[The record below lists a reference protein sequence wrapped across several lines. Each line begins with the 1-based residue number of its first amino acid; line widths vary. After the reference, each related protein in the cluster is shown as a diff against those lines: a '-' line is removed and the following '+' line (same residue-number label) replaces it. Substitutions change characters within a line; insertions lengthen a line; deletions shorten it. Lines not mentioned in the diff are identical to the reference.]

1 MKSEASFW
9 KQIKLED
16 RKNDIDKKKIRATT
30 IRKKQTLFNVLN
42 KSAVG

>member
-16 RKNDIDKKKIRATT
+16 RKNDIDKKIRATT

>member
-16 RKNDIDKKKIRATT
+16 RKNDIDKK
-30 IRKKQTLFNVLN
+30 N
-42 KSAVG
+42 KSNYHTKEANSL

>member
-16 RKNDIDKKKIRATT
+16 RKNDINDINEK
-30 IRKKQTLFNVLN
+30 N
-42 KSAVG
+42 KSNYHTKEANSL

>member
-16 RKNDIDKKKIRATT
+16 RKNDINEKIRATT